1 MLSDWLKYEII
12 PDEVTMAGK
21 YLLAAG
27 LGGFVAVAAGA
38 AGTHALADEHARQLV
53 DLASRYLLLHAAAL
67 LGLAH
72 FGRAGTGG
80 WLVDMT
86 FWLFAAGMLLFGGGL
101 LVSATL
107 GLGAFGAIVPVGGTA
122 FMLGWLMVAGLGL
135 RRFGQ

>member
-1 MLSDWLKYEII
+1 
-12 PDEVTMAGK
+12 MAGK
-21 YLLAAG
+21 YLVAAG

-80 WLVDMT
+80 WLVDT
-86 FWLFAAGMLLFGGGL
+86 AFWLFVAGMLLFGGGL
-101 LVSATL
+101 LVSATI
-107 GLGAFGAIVPVGGTA
+107 GLGAFGTIVPVGGTA
-122 FMLGWLMVAGLGL
+122 LMLGWLVVAGLGL
-135 RRFGQ
+135 RRLGQ

>member
-1 MLSDWLKYEII
+1 
-12 PDEVTMAGK
+12 MAGK

-27 LGGFVAVAAGA
+27 LGVFVAVAAGA
-38 AGTHALADEHARQLV
+38 AGTHALADEHARLLV

-80 WLVDMT
+80 WLVDT
-86 FWLFAAGMLLFGGGL
+86 AFWLFLAGMVLFGGGL

-107 GLGAFGAIVPVGGTA
+107 GLGPFGVLVPVGGTA
-122 FMLGWLMVAGLGL
+122 FMLGWLVVAGLGL
-135 RRFGQ
+135 RRLRQ

>member
-1 MLSDWLKYEII
+1 
-12 PDEVTMAGK
+12 MAGK

-38 AGTHALADEHARQLV
+38 AGTHALADEHARLLV

-67 LGLAH
+67 LGLAP

-80 WLVDMT
+80 WLVDT
-86 FWLFAAGMLLFGGGL
+86 AFWLFIAGMVLFGGGL

-107 GLGAFGAIVPVGGTA
+107 GLGPFGVLVPVGGTA
-122 FMLGWLMVAGLGL
+122 FMLGWLVVAGLGL
-135 RRFGQ
+135 RRLRQ

>member
-1 MLSDWLKYEII
+1 
-12 PDEVTMAGK
+12 MAGK

-38 AGTHALADEHARQLV
+38 AGTHALADDHARMLV

-80 WLVDMT
+80 WLVET
-86 FWLFAAGMLLFGGGL
+86 AFWLFLAGMLLFGGGL
-101 LVSATL
+101 LVSATI
-107 GLGAFGAIVPVGGTA
+107 GLGPFGWIVPVGGTA
-122 FMLGWLMVAGLGL
+122 FMLGWLVVAGLGL
-135 RRFGQ
+135 RRLGQ

>member
-1 MLSDWLKYEII
+1 
-12 PDEVTMAGK
+12 MAGK

-72 FGRAGTGG
+72 VGRAGTGG
-80 WLVDMT
+80 WLVDT
-86 FWLFAAGMLLFGGGL
+86 AFWLFAAGMVLFGGGL
-101 LVSATL
+101 LVSATI
-107 GLGAFGAIVPVGGTA
+107 GLGVFGLAVPIGGTA
-122 FMLGWLMVAGLGL
+122 FMLGWLVIVGLGL
-135 RRFGQ
+135 RRLGQ

>member
-1 MLSDWLKYEII
+1 
-12 PDEVTMAGK
+12 MAGK

-53 DLASRYLLLHAAAL
+53 DISSRYLMLHAAAL

-80 WLVDMT
+80 WLVDIAY
-86 FWLFAAGMLLFGGGL
+86 WLFAAGMVLFGGGL
-101 LVSATL
+101 LVSATV
-107 GLGAFGAIVPVGGTA
+107 GLGPFGMIVPVGGTA
-122 FMLGWLMVAGLGL
+122 FMLGWLAVAGLGL
-135 RRFGQ
+135 RRLEQ